1 MAKNNGSN
9 GAANGGKEEDPIVVL
24 KKLFKPKEFG
34 GKILDKNH
42 IANKY
47 RQKYLEDMKK
57 ERRKAQAQQLK
68 VQKQYE
74 EDSVMSPPPKVT

>member
-1 MAKNNGSN
+1 L
-9 GAANGGKEEDPIVVL
+9 VVL
-24 KKLFKPKEFG
+24 KELFKPKEFG

-57 ERRKAQAQQLK
+57 ERRKVQAQQLK
-68 VQKQYE
+68 V
-74 EDSVMSPPPKVT
+74 